1 MAITMRE
8 LALLQA
14 EVLNAASL
22 ALAVLALS
30 ETGLAEQARAVGCG
44 ERCRPTHTHTTTT
57 TSPARSDHSSP
68 FLAYPALGNITFICI
83 EPPAPSYTARDTFVD
98 ALHRSGCPGKE
109 TRDKCARVKE
119 SDRIPCSDDPVTSP
133 YTSFHRAAVSR
144 PNYHQEPYPLVRQT
158 TPSCA
163 NE

>member
-1 MAITMRE
+1 MVITMCE

-30 ETGLAEQARAVGCG
+30 ESGLAEQARAVGCG

-119 SDRIPCSDDPVTSP
+119 SDRIRCSDDPVTSP
-133 YTSFHRAAVSR
+133 YILFHRTAIAGHDS
-144 PNYHQEPYPLVRQT
+144 HQIPYSLVHPT
-158 TPSCA
+158 TLSCA